1 MKEQQK
7 GDKAVQ
13 NHEEKLREDEHY
25 RKVTEDTL
33 NKKIMRARLGNSMT
47 APKLLSD
54 LILNNGQSKF
64 EVGDEVRLKYESRKL
79 RDYNQ
84 QENLKREQKK
94 QQLKK
99 LQILE
104 KDYAYSQKIQ
114 LAKIERQMLDKCKL
128 QAQSQALKV
137 KEDK

>member
-13 NHEEKLREDEHY
+13 NHEEKLREDEHF
-25 RKVTEDTL
+25 RKVMEDTL

-54 LILNNGQSKF
+54 LIMNNGQSKF
-64 EVGDEVRLKYESRKL
+64 EVGDEIRLKYESRKL

-99 LQILE
+99 L
-104 KDYAYSQKIQ
+104 
-114 LAKIERQMLDKCKL
+114 
-128 QAQSQALKV
+128 
-137 KEDK
+137 